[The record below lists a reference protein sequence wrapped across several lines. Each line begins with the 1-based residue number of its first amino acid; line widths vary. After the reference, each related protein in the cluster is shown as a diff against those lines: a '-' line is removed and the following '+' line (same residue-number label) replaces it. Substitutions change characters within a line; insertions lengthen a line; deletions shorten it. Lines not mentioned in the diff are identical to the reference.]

1 MLLYLQQRLL
11 NENQGTKQTIL
22 PNPKGDAPVMADV
35 ALSKTFTSAETKEI
49 SEAVI
54 PLSLPKL
61 TAPLFTKKRKSQ
73 EGTKFGIKKTE
84 QNQTPLPD
92 GGKEDR
98 AKNCR
103 EGEEDRGN
111 VSGTIKSS
119 IAFMKSSDKQD
130 VKRVEENQVQ
140 SHRPS
145 NPFLK
150 SSIR

>member
-11 NENQGTKQTIL
+11 NENQGTKQTIF
-22 PNPKGDAPVMADV
+22 PTSRAGVG
-35 ALSKTFTSAETKEI
+35 LSKTSTSAETKET

-54 PLSLPKL
+54 PLSSPKL
-61 TAPLFTKKRKSQ
+61 TASLFTKKTKSQ
-73 EGTKFGIKKTE
+73 EGTKFGIKKIE
-84 QNQTPLPD
+84 QNQTLLPD

-103 EGEEDRGN
+103 EGEKDRGN
-111 VSGTIKSS
+111 VSSTFRSS
-119 IAFMKSSDKQD
+119 IAFMKSSDKQE
-130 VKRVEENQVQ
+130 VKRGEEKQVEA
-140 SHRPS
+140 HRPS